1 MLTTRTLT
9 VFMLFIFTREMFLAN
24 VMTSIPEG
32 AVPSKVALFTAGEAA
47 FSRTFPRMDFLAVAG
62 DSASA
67 RSRIAFRITIR
78 SPANLLPF
86 TCSGSI
92 PLLES

>member
-9 VFMLFIFTREMFLAN
+9 VLMLFVFAREMFLAN
-24 VMTSIPEG
+24 SKTNLLEG
-32 AVPSKVALFTAGEAA
+32 AVPSKVALFTAGIAA
-47 FSRTFPRMDFLAVAG
+47 FSRTFLGMDFLAVAG
-62 DSASA
+62 GFVLAA
-67 RSRIAFRITIR
+67 RIAFPSTFR
-78 SPANLLPF
+78 SPANLLLF

>member
-9 VFMLFIFTREMFLAN
+9 VLMVLVFTREMCLAN

-47 FSRTFPRMDFLAVAG
+47 FSRTFPGKDFLAVAG
-62 DSASA
+62 ESGSAA
-67 RSRIAFRITIR
+67 RIAFRITIR
-78 SPANLLPF
+78 SPANLLLF